1 MVAECC
7 TERSWLAG
15 MQPHLVHYVPQAVP
29 FFSWVAWPPFFDHPF
44 YSILPIIALPAFIFY
59 DALAGFNGA
68 PAASHDP
75 PPPLPRGG
83 VAQRSACNLPIL
95 SRYSP
100 DTLPILSPPSTPA
113 LPARRPVELRN
124 GSAQDARDLPAA
136 ERRPLLS
143 GLLRGDAQ
151 RCAHGHGAT
160 QPLAIPPPRPPRP
173 TPSPPPHPTLPHPP
187 THTHTH
193 PTPLP
198 PPRPTDHRA
207 HPPPSLPHLT
217 LTSPHPHLTLTLTPT
232 LPITPTPPLPPQAI
246 ALTAAIKGA
255 TLANYVE
262 MVGFVYGGKEGH
274 TVTGIRCVA
283 TPCTPH
289 RLRGRARVRACVRCV
304 ASR

>member
-75 PPPLPRGG
+75 PPLPPPPPSPLPPSPVGG
-83 VAQRSACNLPIL
+83 LLSGLRAI

-160 QPLAIPPPRPPRP
+160 QPLAP
-173 TPSPPPHPTLPHPP
+173 PHPP